1 MKNKDQYKRL
11 ILLLASG
18 ILLTM
23 QTGIFVWT
31 WYNSYAEV
39 GSNYFVRGNYIVIAL
54 YALMTFFFYHL
65 FGGFRIGQM
74 RVFEMLYTQVL
85 SVLSTNAVTYLQL
98 CLIGRWQFLTNF
110 RPMIHMTMVDLI
122 VVLTWSLFVKWGHM
136 MLFPPRK
143 MLLVYGAYSPDNLIR
158 KVESRKDRYAIE
170 ETICIDRDLEL
181 IKERILHYGVVVL
194 TDIPAEIRNQLLKFC
209 FEHNVRCYCVPKIS
223 DIMIRSA
230 DSIHLFDT
238 TLLVFRNLGLTVEQ
252 RFAKR
257 LFDILLGLV
266 VCVVTA
272 PLMAVI
278 ALAIKI
284 CDGGPVFFA
293 QERLTKDGK
302 VFLLYKFRSM
312 RTSSQEQYCLTR
324 KQDDRVTTVGRFL
337 RASHLDELP
346 QIYNILKGD
355 MSFVGPRPECPELA
369 EEYTKIVPEF
379 AYRLKAK
386 AGLTGYAQVYGQ
398 YNTTPYDKL
407 KLDLCYITGYS
418 FLLDLRLIVLTLKI
432 LLQKEKTEGIESWQT
447 SAARDEAAEKL
458 GSK

>member
-74 RVFEMLYTQVL
+74 RVFEMLYTQIL
-85 SVLSTNAVTYLQL
+85 SVVSTNVVTYLQL

-110 RPMIHMTMVDLI
+110 RPLCYMTLVDLV
-122 VVLTWSLFVKWGHM
+122 VVLTWSLFVKWGHWK
-136 MLFPPRK
+136 LFPPRK
-143 MLLVYGAYSPDNLIR
+143 MLLVCGAYSPDNLIR
-158 KVESRKDRYAIE
+158 KVEARKDRYAIE
-170 ETICIDRDLEL
+170 ETISIDRDLEL
-181 IKERILHYGVVVL
+181 IKDKMMHYGVVVL

-209 FEHNVRCYCVPKIS
+209 FEHNIRCYCVPKIS

-252 RFAKR
+252 RFMKR
-257 LFDILLGLV
+257 AFDIVLSLI

-272 PLMAVI
+272 PLMVLI

-293 QERLTKDGK
+293 QERLTKGGQ
-302 VFLLYKFRSM
+302 VFQLYKFRSM
-312 RTSSQEQYCLTR
+312 RTSQQEQYCLTR
-324 KQDDRVTTVGRFL
+324 KRDDRVTAVGRFL

-346 QIYNILKGD
+346 QVYNILKGD

-369 EEYTKIVPEF
+369 DEYTKIVPEF
-379 AYRLKAK
+379 SYRLKVK

-407 KLDLCYITGYS
+407 KLDLRYITNYS

-432 LLQKEKTEGIESWQT
+432 LLQKEKTEGIEPWQT
-447 SAARDEAAEKL
+447 SAATNEETEKI

>member
-85 SVLSTNAVTYLQL
+85 SVVSTNAVTYLQL

-181 IKERILHYGVVVL
+181 IKERIMHYGVVVL

-238 TLLVFRNLGLTVEQ
+238 TLLVFRNLGLTAEQ

-324 KQDDRVTTVGRFL
+324 KQDERVTTVGRFL

-407 KLDLCYITGYS
+407 KLDLCYINGYS

>member
-1 MKNKDQYKRL
+1 M
-11 ILLLASG
+11 
-18 ILLTM
+18 
-23 QTGIFVWT
+23 
-31 WYNSYAEV
+31 
-39 GSNYFVRGNYIVIAL
+39 
-54 YALMTFFFYHL
+54 
-65 FGGFRIGQM
+65 
-74 RVFEMLYTQVL
+74 
-85 SVLSTNAVTYLQL
+85 
-98 CLIGRWQFLTNF
+98 
-110 RPMIHMTMVDLI
+110 
-122 VVLTWSLFVKWGHM
+122 
-136 MLFPPRK
+136 
-143 MLLVYGAYSPDNLIR
+143 
-158 KVESRKDRYAIE
+158 
-170 ETICIDRDLEL
+170 
-181 IKERILHYGVVVL
+181 
-194 TDIPAEIRNQLLKFC
+194 
-209 FEHNVRCYCVPKIS
+209 
-223 DIMIRSA
+223 
-230 DSIHLFDT
+230 
-238 TLLVFRNLGLTVEQ
+238 
-252 RFAKR
+252 
-257 LFDILLGLV
+257 
-266 VCVVTA
+266 VTA

-324 KQDDRVTTVGRFL
+324 KQDERVTTVGRFL

>member
-1 MKNKDQYKRL
+1 MKNNDQYKRL

-31 WYNSYAEV
+31 WYHSYAEV

-54 YALMTFFFYHL
+54 YAMMTFFLYHL
-65 FGGFRIGQM
+65 FGGFHIGQM
-74 RVFEMLYTQVL
+74 RIFEMLYTQIL
-85 SVLSTNAVTYLQL
+85 SVVSTNAVTYLQL

-110 RPMIHMTMVDLI
+110 RPMIHMTIVDLV
-122 VVLTWSLFVKWGHM
+122 VVLTWSLLVKWGHM
-136 MLFPPRK
+136 ALFPPRK

-158 KVESRKDRYAIE
+158 KVEARKDRYAIE
-170 ETICIDRDLEL
+170 ETICIDQDLGL
-181 IKERILHYGVVVL
+181 IKEKIMHYGVVVL

-209 FEHNVRCYCVPKIS
+209 FENNVRCYCVPKIS
-223 DIMIRSA
+223 DIMLRSA
-230 DSIHLFDT
+230 GSIHLFDT

-252 RFAKR
+252 RFMKR
-257 LFDILLGLV
+257 AFDIVMGLI

-272 PLMAVI
+272 PLMGLI

-284 CDGGPVFFA
+284 CDGGPVIFA

-312 RTSSQEQYCLTR
+312 RSSSQEQYCLTR
-324 KQDDRVTTVGRFL
+324 KQDDRVTAVGRFL
-337 RASHLDELP
+337 RVSHLDELP
-346 QIYNILKGD
+346 QVYNILKGD
-355 MSFVGPRPECPELA
+355 MSFVGPRPECPALA
-369 EEYTKIVPEF
+369 EEYTKLVPEF
-379 AYRLKAK
+379 SYRLKVK

-407 KLDLCYITGYS
+407 KLDLRYITDYS

-447 SAARDEAAEKL
+447 SAASKEETEKI